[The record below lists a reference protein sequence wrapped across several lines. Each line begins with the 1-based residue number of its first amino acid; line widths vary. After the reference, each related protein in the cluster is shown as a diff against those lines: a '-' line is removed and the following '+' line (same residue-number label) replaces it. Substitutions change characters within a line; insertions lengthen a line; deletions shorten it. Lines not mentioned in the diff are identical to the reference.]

1 MRADPIHG
9 ERTKTPVQSLIDIST
24 DPQSHAKVLPAPEFT
39 ATVKRMAYPLPAW
52 RDGTGSDTSPPNDK
66 DSAMRESA
74 SVPLWLAHLQPR
86 AGQPEISI
94 PSSATSITIELDRAD
109 YEALSRKARLTG
121 NKVADVIHAAV
132 QREIGNK
139 PHVITLMHRWNLH
152 REDLDTAADSLGVD
166 QLSEAEWG
174 QIGIRRFRRR

>member
-1 MRADPIHG
+1 
-9 ERTKTPVQSLIDIST
+9 
-24 DPQSHAKVLPAPEFT
+24 
-39 ATVKRMAYPLPAW
+39 MAHSMPAW
-52 RDGTGSDTSPPNDK
+52 RDGTGSEKPSSSNDH
-66 DSAMRESA
+66 DGARQESEP
-74 SVPLWLAHLQPR
+74 VPLWLAHLQLR
-86 AGQPEISI
+86 EGQKSI
-94 PSSATSITIELDRAD
+94 RTPDSDTAITIELDKAD

-121 NKVADVIHAAV
+121 NRVADVIHAAV

>member
-1 MRADPIHG
+1 
-9 ERTKTPVQSLIDIST
+9 
-24 DPQSHAKVLPAPEFT
+24 
-39 ATVKRMAYPLPAW
+39 MAHSMPAW
-52 RDGTGSDTSPPNDK
+52 RDGTGSEKPSSNDH
-66 DSAMRESA
+66 DGARQESD
-74 SVPLWLAHLQPR
+74 SVPLWLAHLQLR
-86 AGQPEISI
+86 EGQKAIGAPASD
-94 PSSATSITIELDRAD
+94 TSITIELDKAD

-121 NKVADVIHAAV
+121 NRIADVLHAAV

>member
-1 MRADPIHG
+1 
-9 ERTKTPVQSLIDIST
+9 
-24 DPQSHAKVLPAPEFT
+24 
-39 ATVKRMAYPLPAW
+39 MAHSMPAW
-52 RDGTGSDTSPPNDK
+52 RDGTGSERPSPNDH
-66 DSAMRESA
+66 DGARQESD
-74 SVPLWLAHLQPR
+74 SVPLWLAHLQR
-86 AGQPEISI
+86 GEGQKTNGTPASDT
-94 PSSATSITIELDRAD
+94 AITIELDRAD

-121 NKVADVIHAAV
+121 NRVADVIHAAV

>member
-1 MRADPIHG
+1 MSA
-9 ERTKTPVQSLIDIST
+9 QSLIDLSV
-24 DPQSHAKVLPAPEFT
+24 DRQSHAEVLPSPEFT
-39 ATVKRMAYPLPAW
+39 ATVNRMAHPLPTW
-52 RDGTGSDTSPPNDK
+52 RDGTGSDTSQPNDH
-66 DSAMRESA
+66 DSTKRESA

-86 AGQPEISI
+86 EGQTEINI
-94 PSSATSITIELDRAD
+94 PSPDTAITIELDRAD
-109 YEALSRKARLTG
+109 FEALSRKARLTG

-152 REDLDTAADSLGVD
+152 REDLDTAAESLGVD

-174 QIGIRRFRRR
+174 QIGTRHFRRG

>member
-1 MRADPIHG
+1 
-9 ERTKTPVQSLIDIST
+9 
-24 DPQSHAKVLPAPEFT
+24 
-39 ATVKRMAYPLPAW
+39 MAHSMPAW
-52 RDGTGSDTSPPNDK
+52 RDGTGSEKPSSNDH
-66 DSAMRESA
+66 DGARQESEP
-74 SVPLWLAHLQPR
+74 VPLWLAHLQLR
-86 AGQPEISI
+86 EGQRSIST
-94 PSSATSITIELDRAD
+94 PDSDTAITIELDKAD

-121 NKVADVIHAAV
+121 NRVADVIHAAV